1 MIKKINLA
9 IFSSFYF
16 IAGVNHFWHPE
27 SYLALIPPYFS
38 CKPALNYISGMLEIA
53 CALLMLIASTRKVA
67 MWLTII
73 LLTAIIPAHIYLI
86 KSHGCTSEKF
96 CFPEWIAWIRLFPL
110 QFILMW
116 WAYKTGKA

>member
-38 CKPALNYISGMLEIA
+38 HKPALNYISGILEIV

-73 LLTAIIPAHIYLI
+73 LLTAFIPAHIYLI
-86 KSHGCTSEKF
+86 KLHGCPAEKF

-110 QFILMW
+110 QFVLMW